1 MPVSD
6 DERQPP
12 KRKEP
17 FELWEPVEP
26 PTPDDPPIAA
36 VRSPA
41 LEIVGKAFA
50 LAPDVDFDEMPPATR
65 ALQHLARVDTIVSLG
80 EPVPPKVCVPL
91 PRHSHGHECAVAW
104 LDRFGCL
111 TTEQLRRVVSPGS
124 SERWIQTVLGD
135 LLRAGLVE
143 RRLAQ
148 LKAGDGRR
156 RGGRAPWLWSL
167 TAAGLRRGKAWRL
180 PEDRI
185 GWSAYCAPQ
194 IPEDR
199 RWRRSEARAA
209 AWLGHDLHAAEWALA
224 VCRLAYEWQTFA
236 VLDVFTPRYREGQLR
251 PPRKLA
257 AFGPRPHAVSLHDV
271 RLDLGWMLDGISSGP
286 FTRTIQPD
294 VTLRM
299 WARVSEDDGRELD
312 LLVELDR
319 TSRPAYNRRKLIA
332 YDEFLTAWGLLCR
345 RVQDQGRPV
354 VIFVCQDE
362 PRMRGLMETADRLM
376 VGRIGHREMPA
387 HHWRYPG
394 REHLLFT
401 VEELIHHSSL
411 LAWRLPPLPP
421 EVRRAVDGAMQA
433 PQSVTILPTDLMPL
447 KPPSPWGA

>member
-1 MPVSD
+1 MPAPD

-12 KRKEP
+12 EREEP

-41 LEIVGKAFA
+41 LEIVGEPFE
-50 LAPDVDFDEMPPATR
+50 LAPGVDLDEMPPATR
-65 ALQHLARVDTIVSLG
+65 TLRHLERIDTIVSLG
-80 EPVPPKVCVPL
+80 KPAAPEVRVAL
-91 PRHSHGHECAVAW
+91 PRHCGGYEGAVAW

-111 TTEQLRRVVSPGS
+111 TTEQLWRVVSPGA
-124 SERWIQTVLGD
+124 SERWIQTVLGE

-143 RRLAQ
+143 RRLGQ

-156 RGGRAPWLWSL
+156 RGGSGPWLWSL
-167 TAAGLRRGKAWRL
+167 TAAGLRQGKAWRL
-180 PEDRI
+180 PADRI

-199 RWRRSEARAA
+199 RWRRSEARTA

-236 VLDVFTPRYREGQLR
+236 VLDVFTPRYWEGQLR

-257 AFGPRPHAVSLHDV
+257 AFGSSPHAASLHDV
-271 RLDLGWMLDGISSGP
+271 RLDPGWMFDGIASGP
-286 FTRTIQPD
+286 FARTIQPD

-299 WARVSEDDGRELD
+299 DARVSEDSGRELD

-332 YDEFLTAWGLLCR
+332 YDEFLTGWGLLCQ
-345 RVQDQGRPV
+345 RVQERGRPV
-354 VIFVCQDE
+354 VIFVCQDRR
-362 PRMRGLMETADRLM
+362 RMLGLMETADRLV
-376 VGRIGHREMPA
+376 VGRVGHLGMPA
-387 HHWRYPG
+387 EHWRYPG

-401 VEELIHHSSL
+401 MEKLIHHSSL

-421 EVRRAVDGAMQA
+421 EVRRAAEGAA
-433 PQSVTILPTDLMPL
+433 RSPQSVTILPTDLMPPE
-447 KPPSPWGA
+447 PPSPWGA